1 VKRNVADG
9 WRHRALWLLVLAG
22 VVAGCAGMGVPA
34 GSNTIY
40 LVGHGWHTG
49 IVLPWTDEVARAWPP
64 GLHVRQARYVEVGWG
79 EREFYPAPRNS
90 SGAALRALF
99 WRNESVLHLVA
110 FDAPVSDYF
119 PAAERVAVGIDSAA
133 YRRLIAAVGASF
145 ARAGD
150 GRALPL
156 AAGLYGD
163 SRFYGSRDRYHLFNT
178 CNVWTADKLRQA
190 GLPVAPWR
198 AITTGMLLRQARGL
212 GRAE

>member
-1 VKRNVADG
+1 MRRSRY
-9 WRHRALWLLVLAG
+9 WALWPCALMALL
-22 VVAGCAGMGVPA
+22 AGCAGMRAPA
-34 GSNTIY
+34 GPHTIY

-49 IVLPWTDEVARAWPP
+49 IVLPWSEEVARAWPP
-64 GLHVRQARYVEVGWG
+64 GLHVGQARYVEIGWG

-110 FDAPVSDYF
+110 FDAPVADYF

-145 ARAGD
+145 ARAGE
-150 GRALPL
+150 GRAEPV
-156 AAGLYGD
+156 AAGLYGN
-163 SRFYGSRDRYHLFNT
+163 SRFYRSRDTYHLFNT

-198 AITTGMLLRQARGL
+198 AITTGMLLRQARDL
-212 GRAE
+212 GHAE